1 MWTGWLK
8 RLGAG
13 IPASTILATFALGAL
28 GGGLG
33 HLADVPLGMLLGSM
47 LSVAI
52 CAALGLTLR
61 GRAPAVPQGWRFV
74 LVPVIGVG
82 IGATVPPDV
91 MDQAG
96 RWWVT
101 LLGLALY
108 VPVAH
113 AMAYGLYRMIGKLDR
128 PTAYFAGMP
137 GGFIEAVA
145 EGERNGAEPQMLL
158 MLQFLRLILCIVA
171 LPIIFA
177 VVTGRDVS
185 SGALSLPG
193 RDAPLMLADVFW
205 LALAAGV
212 GWWVA
217 RALNFPAPVLSGP
230 LLLSAGIHVAGLTQA
245 APPDWMILGAQW
257 VIGTSLGA
265 RFAGFRRGNLWLAM
279 RLAVV
284 NIVMAMGV
292 AVLFAV
298 VLAGPAG
305 EPLAAVILAF
315 APGGIS
321 EMSLVA
327 LSLNLSAVYVTLH
340 HLMRIVLAVLLAR
353 VGMGLAGIT
362 PR

>member
-1 MWTGWLK
+1 VRMALK
-8 RLGAG
+8 GLAAG
-13 IPASTILATFALGAL
+13 IPAPTIAATFALGAL

-33 HLADVPLGMLLGSM
+33 HWADVPLGMLLGSM
-47 LSVAI
+47 ITVAV
-52 CAALGLTLR
+52 CAAFGVTLW

-91 MDQAG
+91 LDQAG

-101 LLGLALY
+101 LLGLAIY
-108 VPVAH
+108 VPLAH
-113 AMAYGLYRMIGKLDR
+113 WMAFSLYRALGGLDR
-128 PTAYFAGMP
+128 STAYFAGMP
-137 GGFIEAVA
+137 GGFIEALS
-145 EGERNGAEPQMLL
+145 EGERHGAEPQMLL
-158 MLQFLRLILCIVA
+158 MLQFLRLILCIVT

-177 VVTGRDVS
+177 LVTGRDVS
-185 SGALSLPG
+185 SATLSLPG
-193 RDAPLMLADVFW
+193 HDAPLQVMDVVW
-205 LALAAGV
+205 LSLAAGV
-212 GWWVA
+212 GWWGA

-230 LLLSAGIHVAGLTQA
+230 LLLSALVHVLGLTQA

-265 RFAGFRRGNLWLAM
+265 RFAGFRRANLWLAM

-284 NIVMAMGV
+284 NIVLAMGL
-292 AVLFAV
+292 AVVFAL

-305 EPLAAVILAF
+305 QPLAAVILAF

-327 LSLNLSAVYVTLH
+327 LSLNLSAVFVTLH
-340 HLMRIVLAVLLAR
+340 HLVRIMLAVLLAR
-353 VGMGLAGIT
+353 AGMRFAGLA